1 MFGRM
6 SVPIALVAL
15 AWVAFGQD
23 SAAVVRTPEGKQLR
37 SADPFVAKIPP
48 YIKLI
53 PLRLREHRDLHP
65 TSLSALP
72 PIRIV
77 LCDLFPDNPVLVMQ
91 GTSIGLEHHAS
102 AQPAGDLAV
111 QKDGRVE

>member
-102 AQPAGDLAV
+102 AQPAGDVAV